1 MAEQLKFDAQG
12 WPVKRNHEAN
22 PHTSE
27 ELLLIDA
34 LRLIEEVYAGTTQ
47 HRLID
52 KHGQQ
57 VSFRTTLLQAKAN
70 IEEVLKV
77 VSDYSHMKAR
87 IEELE
92 AEVDSKDCRISELEE
107 QLDPDDPDS
116 IPF

>member
-1 MAEQLKFDAQG
+1 MAEQLKFNAQG
-12 WPVKRNHEAN
+12 WPEKRNHEVN

-27 ELLLIDA
+27 ELLLIEA
-34 LRLIEEVYAGTTQ
+34 LRHVEEVSTGMLNKPT
-47 HRLID
+47 HL
-52 KHGQQ
+52 QQ
-57 VSFRTTLLQAKAN
+57 ADYRVALLQAKAN

-92 AEVDSKDCRISELEE
+92 DEVETKDCRISELEE
-107 QLDPDDPDS
+107 ELEDPDDPDS